1 VNQETQDRTE
11 SAEYEAP
18 RVEDLDRLQGTALTA
33 AGTDTGSVTTVS
45 QPK

>member
-18 RVEDLDRLQGTALTA
+18 RIEEIDTLQGTGLTA
-33 AGTDTGSVTTVS
+33 VGNQGSVTTVS